1 MSPCE
6 NYKCFDNVFSVK
18 DQHFTE
24 RLPKKPYCSDD
35 LDYGLLI
42 RNLPAAARKKYFQPN
57 RHDRKAVL
65 VFDIDRPFGAFAWE
79 ENHLPEPNFA
89 VVNPENGHAHL
100 VYNLEIPV
108 LVSSA
113 HAHDAPIRF
122 LAAIQCAYT
131 AALRADR
138 GYSGLIMLN
147 PIHSDWH
154 LVPFDPSGAYDLNE
168 LAEYVDLG
176 APAENDE
183 EGDEEIF
190 GLRRNCR
197 VFDHLRTLAYTKI
210 REFYHVRTAFVAYQA
225 WAYSEAAKIN
235 LSKFPHEP
243 LAPQEVAAIARS
255 IARWS
260 WQHLTPEGF
269 SDYQARSS
277 ARAVAARRTVRD
289 AKRETARDLRR
300 QGLTLRQIA
309 KRLNVSL
316 TTIKRHLK

>member
-6 NYKCFDNVFSVK
+6 NYKCLDKVFTVK
-18 DQHFTE
+18 KQHFTE

-35 LDYGLLI
+35 LDYGLRI
-42 RNLPAAARKKYFQPN
+42 RILPTASRKKYFQPN
-57 RHDRKAVL
+57 RPDRRAVL
-65 VFDIDRPFGAFAWE
+65 VFDIDRPFAAFAWE

-168 LAEYVDLG
+168 LAEYVDLSRVRG
-176 APAENDE
+176 APAKNDE
-183 EGDEEIF
+183 TY
-190 GLRRNCR
+190 GLGRNCT
-197 VFDHLRTLAYTKI
+197 VFDELRKFAYTEI
-210 REFYHVRTAFVAYQA
+210 RAFYCVRTAFVEYQA
-225 WAYSEAAKIN
+225 AIYRAAIEVN
-235 LSKFPHEP
+235 RSNFPTNPLS
-243 LAPQEVAAIARS
+243 PQETAAIARS
-255 IARWS
+255 IARWT

-269 SDYQARSS
+269 SEYQR
-277 ARAVAARRTVRD
+277 RAAAKTNAGKRIKKD
-289 AKRETARDLRR
+289 AKRETAYDLRR
-300 QGLTLRQIA
+300 QGLTVRAIA
-309 KRLNVSL
+309 ARLGVSL
-316 TTIKRHLK
+316 STAKNYLR